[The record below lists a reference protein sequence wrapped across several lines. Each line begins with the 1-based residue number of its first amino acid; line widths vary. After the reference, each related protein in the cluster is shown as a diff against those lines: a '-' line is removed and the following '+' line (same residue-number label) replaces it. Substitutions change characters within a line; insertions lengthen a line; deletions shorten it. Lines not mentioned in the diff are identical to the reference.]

1 MAARGLIDCLSPMQR
16 PQNEDSLVTVFSS
29 RSHLANVEAEVIQSL
44 LESAGID
51 CWLAR
56 ENVIQQPVG
65 NVLVKVLESN
75 AEDAMA
81 LLRDAV
87 IAGEAEDQ

>member
-1 MAARGLIDCLSPMQR
+1 MESHLHD
-16 PQNEDSLVTVFSS
+16 DKLVTVFQS

-44 LESAGID
+44 LESAGIP

-65 NVLVKVLESN
+65 NVLVKVLESQ
-75 AEDAMA
+75 ADDALA
-81 LLRDAV
+81 VLRDARSTS
-87 IAGEAEDQ
+87 GEEGG

>member
-1 MAARGLIDCLSPMQR
+1 MRGLIDCLSPMQR
-16 PQNEDSLVTVFSS
+16 PRTDDRLVTVFSS

-75 AEDAMA
+75 AEDAEA
-81 LLRDAV
+81 LLRDALV
-87 IAGEAEDQ
+87 AGGEDDE

>member
-1 MAARGLIDCLSPMQR
+1 MTL
-16 PQNEDSLVTVFSS
+16 FSS

-44 LESAGID
+44 LESAGIE

-65 NVLVKVLESN
+65 NVLLKVLESD
-75 AEDAMA
+75 AEDARA
-81 LLRDAV
+81 LLSDALSTAE
-87 IAGEAEDQ
+87 AGDE

>member
-1 MAARGLIDCLSPMQR
+1 MPEAPSDEP
-16 PQNEDSLVTVFSS
+16 LVTVFAS

-44 LESAGID
+44 LGSAGIE

-65 NVLVKVLESN
+65 NVLVKVLESQ
-75 AEDAMA
+75 AEDARA
-81 LLRDAV
+81 LLQEAAAE
-87 IAGEAEDQ
+87 AGEGE

>member
-1 MAARGLIDCLSPMQR
+1 MQR

>member
-1 MAARGLIDCLSPMQR
+1 MRPPLI
-16 PQNEDSLVTVFSS
+16 EDSLVTVFSS

-51 CWLAR
+51 CWVAR

-75 AEDAMA
+75 AEDARA

-87 IAGEAEDQ
+87 AAAEDDEQ

>member
-1 MAARGLIDCLSPMQR
+1 MQAQ
-16 PQNEDSLVTVFSS
+16 PSDEPLVTIFES

-44 LESAGID
+44 LASAGID

-65 NVLVKVLESN
+65 NVLVKVLASQ
-75 AEDAMA
+75 AEDARA
-81 LLRDAV
+81 LLRDAEQ
-87 IAGEAEDQ
+87 AASAEEA

>member
-1 MAARGLIDCLSPMQR
+1 MR
-16 PQNEDSLVTVFSS
+16 PPRNEDSLVTLFSS

-44 LESAGID
+44 LESAGIE

-65 NVLVKVLESN
+65 NVLLKVLESD
-75 AEDAMA
+75 AEDARA
-81 LLRDAV
+81 LLSDALSTAE
-87 IAGEAEDQ
+87 AGDE

>member
-1 MAARGLIDCLSPMQR
+1 MQ
-16 PQNEDSLVTVFSS
+16 PPPSDEPLVTVFES

-44 LESAGID
+44 LGSAGIA

-65 NVLVKVLESN
+65 NVLVKVLASQ
-75 AEDAMA
+75 AEDAKA
-81 LLRDAV
+81 LLREAEQAAA
-87 IAGEAEDQ
+87 AGEA

>member
-1 MAARGLIDCLSPMQR
+1 MR
-16 PQNEDSLVTVFSS
+16 PPQIEDSLVTVFSS

-51 CWLAR
+51 CWVAR

-75 AEDAMA
+75 AEDARA

-87 IAGEAEDQ
+87 AAAEDDEQ

>member
-1 MAARGLIDCLSPMQR
+1 MIDCLSSMQP
-16 PQNEDSLVTVFSS
+16 PQIEDSLVTVFSS

-75 AEDAMA
+75 AEDARA

-87 IAGEAEDQ
+87 AAAEDDEE

>member
-1 MAARGLIDCLSPMQR
+1 MLGLIDCLSSMQP
-16 PQNEDSLVTVFSS
+16 PQIEDSLVTVFSS

-51 CWLAR
+51 CWVAR

-75 AEDAMA
+75 AEDARA

-87 IAGEAEDQ
+87 AAAEDDEQ

>member
-1 MAARGLIDCLSPMQR
+1 MQAQ
-16 PQNEDSLVTVFSS
+16 PSDEPLVTIFES

-44 LESAGID
+44 LSSAGID

-65 NVLVKVLESN
+65 NVLVKVLASQ
-75 AEDAMA
+75 AEDARA
-81 LLRDAV
+81 LLRDAEQ
-87 IAGEAEDQ
+87 AASAEEA

>member
-1 MAARGLIDCLSPMQR
+1 MQR

-87 IAGEAEDQ
+87 IAGEADDL

>member
-1 MAARGLIDCLSPMQR
+1 MEPPHNDD
-16 PQNEDSLVTVFSS
+16 NLVTVFSS
-29 RSHLANVEAEVIQSL
+29 RTHLANVEAEVIQSL

-65 NVLVKVLESN
+65 NVLVKVLESDL
-75 AEDAMA
+75 EDAKA
-81 LLRDAV
+81 VLQDAER
-87 IAGEAEDQ
+87 AGEGEEE

>member
-1 MAARGLIDCLSPMQR
+1 MPAQPS
-16 PQNEDSLVTVFSS
+16 NEPLVTVFQS

-44 LESAGID
+44 LGSAGID

-65 NVLVKVLESN
+65 NVMVKVLASQ
-75 AEDAMA
+75 AEDAKA
-81 LLRDAV
+81 LLRDAEQ
-87 IAGEAEDQ
+87 APSTEEA

>member
-1 MAARGLIDCLSPMQR
+1 M
-16 PQNEDSLVTVFSS
+16 
-29 RSHLANVEAEVIQSL
+29 ANVEAEVIQSL
-44 LESAGID
+44 LKSAGID

-65 NVLVKVLESN
+65 NVLVKVLASQADEAN
-75 AEDAMA
+75 A

-87 IAGEAEDQ
+87 REDNGEGE

>member
-1 MAARGLIDCLSPMQR
+1 MQDL
-16 PQNEDSLVTVFSS
+16 PSDEPLVTVFES

-44 LESAGID
+44 LGSAGIG

-65 NVLVKVLESN
+65 NVLVKVLASQ
-75 AEDAMA
+75 AEDAKA
-81 LLRDAV
+81 LLRDAEQ
-87 IAGEAEDQ
+87 AAAAEEA

>member
-1 MAARGLIDCLSPMQR
+1 MIDCLSSMQP
-16 PQNEDSLVTVFSS
+16 PQIEDSLVTVFSS

-51 CWLAR
+51 CWVAR

-75 AEDAMA
+75 AEDARA

-87 IAGEAEDQ
+87 AAAEDDEQ

>member
-1 MAARGLIDCLSPMQR
+1 MQPPR
-16 PQNEDSLVTVFSS
+16 AEDSLVTVFSS

-44 LESAGID
+44 LESAGIG

-75 AEDAMA
+75 AEDAKA

-87 IAGEAEDQ
+87 AESEAEER

>member
-1 MAARGLIDCLSPMQR
+1 MLDCLSSMQ
-16 PQNEDSLVTVFSS
+16 PLQNDDSLVTVFSS

-65 NVLVKVLESN
+65 NVLVKVLESD
-75 AEDAMA
+75 AEDAKA

-87 IAGEAEDQ
+87 TAAEGDEQ

>member
-1 MAARGLIDCLSPMQR
+1 MQL
-16 PQNEDSLVTVFSS
+16 PLNEDSLVTVFSS

-65 NVLVKVLESN
+65 NVLVKMLASN
-75 AEDAMA
+75 AEAAKA

-87 IAGEAEDQ
+87 IAGEADGQ

>member
-1 MAARGLIDCLSPMQR
+1 MQ
-16 PQNEDSLVTVFSS
+16 PPSSDEALVTVFES

-44 LESAGID
+44 LGSAGID

-65 NVLVKVLESN
+65 NVLVKVLASH
-75 AEDAMA
+75 AEDAKA
-81 LLRDAV
+81 LLR
-87 IAGEAEDQ
+87 EAEQAAAAEEA